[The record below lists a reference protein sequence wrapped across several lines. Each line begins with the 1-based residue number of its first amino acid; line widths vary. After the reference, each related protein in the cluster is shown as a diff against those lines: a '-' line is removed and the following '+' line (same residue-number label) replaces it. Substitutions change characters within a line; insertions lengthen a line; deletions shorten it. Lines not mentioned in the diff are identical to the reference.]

1 MRRRHGRVVPE
12 KDAPLGTRR
21 EPALLLVAED
31 EDEAD
36 DEDDAAAL
44 AASAGVPT
52 CSRPHRGVRVRTGIA
67 CRSFWNS
74 RYCT

>member
-21 EPALLLVAED
+21 EPALLVAED
-31 EDEAD
+31 EGEAD
-36 DEDDAAAL
+36 DEDAAELAA

-52 CSRPHRGVRVRTGIA
+52 CSRPHCGISIWTGIA
-67 CRSFWNS
+67 CRSF
-74 RYCT
+74 